1 MNTLGTAAATC
12 TAVSDAALARSILR
26 DDAEAEDALQEGYV
40 CARLGL
46 PTPAVAGQ
54 GALTSPTTPRRAS

>member
-26 DDAEAEDALQEGYV
+26 DDAEAEDALQEATY
-40 CARLGL
+40 APALGFPPPPL
-46 PTPAVAGQ
+46 PG
-54 GALTSPTTPRRAS
+54 RAP